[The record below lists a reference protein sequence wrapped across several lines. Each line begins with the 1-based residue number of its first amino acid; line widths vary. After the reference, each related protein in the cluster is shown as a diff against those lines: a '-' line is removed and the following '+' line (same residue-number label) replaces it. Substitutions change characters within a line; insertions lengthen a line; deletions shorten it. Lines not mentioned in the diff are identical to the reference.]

1 MAIMLKMPILFG
13 ALVAGCAGVGHPPPV
28 PGDSM
33 ETVRA
38 RMGEPSVVH
47 ELPSGTQFEYG
58 GGAFGQ
64 HAWMAR
70 FDQVGKLVSLE
81 QVRSGEKFATIR
93 PGAATKADVLMTL
106 GQPSETS
113 RVFLHNYEVWSYRYK
128 ESGVWNS
135 MMHVHFDEGGVVR
148 LMQSRPD
155 TLYERKPFMN

>member
-1 MAIMLKMPILFG
+1 MAIMSKIPILF
-13 ALVAGCAGVGHPPPV
+13 ALLLAGCAGLGGPPPA

-33 ETVRA
+33 EAVRA
-38 RMGEPSVVH
+38 RMGEPSAVH
-47 ELPSGTQFEYG
+47 ALPSGIQYEYG

-64 HAWMAR
+64 YAWMAR
-70 FDQVGKLVSLE
+70 FDPAGKLVSLE

-93 PGAATKADVLMTL
+93 PGVATRADVLAAL

-113 RVFLHNYEVWSYRYK
+113 RVFQHNYEVWSYRYK

-148 LMQSRPD
+148 MMQSGPD
-155 TLYERKPFMN
+155 TLYERRPFLD